1 MQVNITTECCFM
13 HIKWTTS
20 QRQYS
25 VLGCTETSSFNCYL
39 WGCAATSFLKGIP
52 KGAPL
57 RVWMPLNPVILLHSI
72 LLRAVRKLVNEDTSA
87 EHCGRGADLLVTIN
101 VCSGDCRSPRHPFS
115 PPARE
120 LADTR
125 PSEIVWA
132 SFQLSGRCLWPP
144 ADGRW
149 AQVASVTSDW
159 IAFPQVRPF
168 IVLLWALPVPRAVGP
183 RRSVRMSGPALV
195 SLGWDSSSPL
205 QDRGLLQGRPS
216 TGPALY
222 PQSLGQFLLHIRA
235 QKMCAKKEREEGR
248 NKWKDAYFGEIIMS
262 NFIALKL
269 GDPNKLG
276 F

>member
-1 MQVNITTECCFM
+1 M
-13 HIKWTTS
+13 
-20 QRQYS
+20 
-25 VLGCTETSSFNCYL
+25 
-39 WGCAATSFLKGIP
+39 
-52 KGAPL
+52 
-57 RVWMPLNPVILLHSI
+57 
-72 LLRAVRKLVNEDTSA
+72 
-87 EHCGRGADLLVTIN
+87 LVTIN

-120 LADTR
+120 PAGTGA
-125 PSEIVWA
+125 SEIVWA
-132 SFQLSGRCLWPP
+132 SFGLSGRCLRPP
-144 ADGRW
+144 ADSRR

-159 IAFPQVRPF
+159 AALPQVCPLS
-168 IVLLWALPVPRAVGP
+168 VLLRALRVPQAVCP

-216 TGPALY
+216 TEPALY
-222 PQSLGQFLLHIRA
+222 PQSPGQFLLHIRA
-235 QKMCAKKEREEGR
+235 QKMCAKKETEGGR
-248 NKWKDAYFGEIIMS
+248 NEWKDSYFGEIIMS